1 MQALTCA
8 MIRIVGSALARGNA
22 LCTTALSRGWTRRTG
37 RQEIMPAPLAAFL
50 SDQNFTPG
58 HAGTH

>member
-8 MIRIVGSALARGNA
+8 MIRIVGSAPARGNA

-50 SDQNFTPG
+50 SGQNFTPV
-58 HAGTH
+58 HTSAH